1 MESGRYSSST
11 SIHRE
16 GAQNY
21 VSPLCDMV
29 LDPLMFIIVL
39 NTVVLRFIF
48 IRIMLLELCFSSL
61 QNGLNDILEKGT
73 AFRVSEN
80 EGLLE
85 TMNHLTLKLRDEVKK
100 LLNSKHLF
108 LRRRDICL
116 SQPLQPS
123 RPTASGYES
132 TSFGAAEL
140 KLERLAASEEEEESE
155 MAEGSESE
163 TEETSKKQRRVEGVS
178 AEDDLVKIVCEKELM
193 RRKALKPKERKI
205 GYEWR

>member
-1 MESGRYSSST
+1 
-11 SIHRE
+11 
-16 GAQNY
+16 
-21 VSPLCDMV
+21 
-29 LDPLMFIIVL
+29 MFIIVL
-39 NTVVLRFIF
+39 NMVVFRFIF

-108 LRRRDICL
+108 FKERRCMLITTAAAISTNCVRLRVNIVW
-116 SQPLQPS
+116 SS
-123 RPTASGYES
+123 RTVLRG
-132 TSFGAAEL
+132 GVR

-163 TEETSKKQRRVEGVS
+163 TEETSKKLRRVEGVS
-178 AEDDLVKIVCEKELM
+178 AEVKKM
-193 RRKALKPKERKI
+193 REEASCV
-205 GYEWR
+205 

>member
-1 MESGRYSSST
+1 
-11 SIHRE
+11 
-16 GAQNY
+16 
-21 VSPLCDMV
+21 
-29 LDPLMFIIVL
+29 MFIIVL

-108 LRRRDICL
+108 FKEKRYMLITTAAAISTNCVRLRVNIVWSSRTVLRGESGNWRDSQRVRKRKSQKWRRVRSQRLRRRAR
-116 SQPLQPS
+116 S
-123 RPTASGYES
+123 RGEWKEY
-132 TSFGAAEL
+132 
-140 KLERLAASEEEEESE
+140 R
-155 MAEGSESE
+155 
-163 TEETSKKQRRVEGVS
+163 QR
-178 AEDDLVKIVCEKELM
+178 
-193 RRKALKPKERKI
+193 
-205 GYEWR
+205 

>member
-16 GAQNY
+16 GAQ
-21 VSPLCDMV
+21 
-29 LDPLMFIIVL
+29 
-39 NTVVLRFIF
+39 
-48 IRIMLLELCFSSL
+48 
-61 QNGLNDILEKGT
+61 KGT

-108 LRRRDICL
+108 FKEKRYMLIT
-116 SQPLQPS
+116 
-123 RPTASGYES
+123 TAAAIS
-132 TSFGAAEL
+132 TNCVR

-178 AEDDLVKIVCEKELM
+178 AEVKKM
-193 RRKALKPKERKI
+193 REEA
-205 GYEWR
+205 